1 LDGVRVVRDASVSGE
16 LVPTERSVSG
26 TLRLTGR
33 GVPDGRL
40 RVLLTA
46 TGRGRA
52 TGTLDGRPV
61 RLGFRSR
68 AVRLG
73 GRS

>member
-1 LDGVRVVRDASVSGE
+1 
-16 LVPTERSVSG
+16 VSG